1 MSTEA
6 IFPIV
11 LIVATLLC
19 SLVAGFLFAFAS
31 VVMPGLKRLNDWEF
45 IRAFQVIDGIIQNN
59 QPIFVAVWV
68 GSIVA
73 LLASVGLG
81 LGQLDGA
88 QRLLMILALL
98 IYLLGVQLSTFTIN
112 VPLNNKLQTLNVDEM
127 KETALKGARMDFEPS
142 WNQWNLI
149 RTFLASLTSALLM
162 ILLFRI

>member
-11 LIVATLLC
+11 LIMATLLC

-45 IRAFQVIDGIIQNN
+45 IRAFQVIDGVIQNN

-73 LLASVGLG
+73 LLASIALG
-81 LGQLDGA
+81 WGQLNGN
-88 QRLLMILALL
+88 QRLLMILASL

-127 KETALKGARMDFEPS
+127 KETALKSARMDFEPR

-149 RTFLASLTSALLM
+149 RTLLAIVTSALLM
-162 ILLFRI
+162 ILLFRM

>member
-11 LIVATLLC
+11 LIMATFLC

-31 VVMPGLKRLNDWEF
+31 VVMPGLKRLNDREF
-45 IRAFQVIDGIIQNN
+45 IRTFQVIDGVIQNN

-81 LGQLDGA
+81 LGQLNGA
-88 QRLLMILALL
+88 QRLVMILALL
-98 IYLLGVQLSTFTIN
+98 IYVLGVQLSTFTIN

-127 KETALKGARMDFEPS
+127 KETALKAARMDFEAR

-149 RTFLASLTSALLM
+149 RTLLASLTSALLM

>member
-1 MSTEA
+1 MSIEA
-6 IFPIV
+6 IFQIV

-45 IRAFQVIDGIIQNN
+45 IRAFQVIDGVIQNN

-73 LLASVGLG
+73 LLASTGLG
-81 LGQLDGA
+81 FGQLDSA

-127 KETALKGARMDFEPS
+127 NATALKAARMDFEPR

-149 RTFLASLTSALLM
+149 RTLLASLTSALLM
-162 ILLFRI
+162 ILLLRM